1 MKEKIVILGSGES
14 GVGAAILAVQKHYD
28 VFVSDRGII
37 LSNTKQKLD
46 ELGVAFEEKK
56 HTFDLIKKADTVV
69 KSPGIPDNTPLIMD
83 LIAQGVVV
91 ISEIEFAFRHIAP
104 NAKIIGITGTNGKTT
119 TALLTYHL
127 LKEAGLDV
135 ALAGNVG
142 YSLAK
147 RVAEKNYDFYVIEIS
162 SFQLDGII
170 QFKPDISILLNITPD
185 HLDRYHQDFKKY
197 VASKFRMV
205 ENVTAASSFIYC
217 ADSIAVDEQ
226 VSRRNIAA
234 SLFAVSANPH
244 SKKGAFT
251 DKDHLIFNFEYQE
264 KKDRIPLADIPLIGQ
279 HNLIN
284 AMSSAL
290 CALMLEIP
298 IKKVLEG
305 MKSFKNAPHR
315 LEMVAEIDQVKF
327 INDSKAT
334 NVDAVYYALEGIKEP
349 IIWIAGGID
358 KGNDYS
364 ILDQWVAQKV
374 KGIVCLGIDNIKIEN
389 HFSGKVPLLGRASS
403 IREAIQ
409 SAWEIAS
416 AGDVVLLSPACA
428 SFDLFINYED
438 RGDQFKEAVG
448 TLNLKLA
455 SI

>member
-14 GVGAAILAVQKHYD
+14 GVGAAILAVQKHDD
-28 VFVSDRGII
+28 VFVSDLGII
-37 LSNTKQKLD
+37 PSNTKQKLD

-217 ADSIAVDEQ
+217 ADNIAVDEQ
-226 VSRRNIAA
+226 VIRRNIAA

-244 SKKGAFT
+244 SKKGAFI

-264 KKDRIPLADIPLIGQ
+264 KKDRIPLADIPLIGR

-374 KGIVCLGIDNIKIEN
+374 KGIVCLGIDNTKIEN
-389 HFSGKVPLLGRASS
+389 HFRGKVPFLGRASS
-403 IREAIQ
+403 AREAIQ
-409 SAWEIAS
+409 IAWEIAS

-448 TLNLKLA
+448 SLNLKLA

>member
-14 GVGAAILAVQKHYD
+14 GVGAAILAVQKHDD
-28 VFVSDRGII
+28 VFVSDLGII
-37 LSNTKQKLD
+37 PLNTKQKLD

-226 VSRRNIAA
+226 VNRRNIAA
-234 SLFAVSANPH
+234 SLFAVSANPPF
-244 SKKGAFT
+244 KKGAFI

-264 KKDRIPLADIPLIGQ
+264 KKDRIPLADIPLIGR

-364 ILDQWVAQKV
+364 ILDQWVSQKV
-374 KGIVCLGIDNIKIEN
+374 KGIVCLGIDNTKIEN
-389 HFSGKVPLLGRASS
+389 HFSGKVPFLGRASS
-403 IREAIQ
+403 AREAIQ
-409 SAWEIAS
+409 IAWEIAS

-448 TLNLKLA
+448 SLNLKLA

>member
-14 GVGAAILAVQKHYD
+14 GVGAAILAVQKYYD

-37 LSNTKQKLD
+37 PSNTKQKLD

-217 ADSIAVDEQ
+217 TDSIAVDEQ

-244 SKKGAFT
+244 SKKGAFI

-264 KKDRIPLADIPLIGQ
+264 KKDRIPLADIPLIGR

-298 IKKVLEG
+298 IRKVLEG

-374 KGIVCLGIDNIKIEN
+374 KGIVCLGIDNTKIEN
-389 HFSGKVPLLGRASS
+389 HFSGKVPFLDRASS
-403 IREAIQ
+403 AREAIQ
-409 SAWEIAS
+409 IAWEIAS

-448 TLNLKLA
+448 SLNLKLA

>member
-14 GVGAAILAVQKHYD
+14 GVGAAILAVQKHDD
-28 VFVSDRGII
+28 VFVSDLGII
-37 LSNTKQKLD
+37 PSNTKQKLD

-104 NAKIIGITGTNGKTT
+104 NAKIIGITGTNGRTT

-217 ADSIAVDEQ
+217 TDSIAVDEQ

-244 SKKGAFT
+244 SKKGAFI

-264 KKDRIPLADIPLIGQ
+264 KKDRIPLADIPLIGR

-364 ILDQWVAQKV
+364 ILDQWVSQKV
-374 KGIVCLGIDNIKIEN
+374 KGIVSLGIDNTKIEN
-389 HFSGKVPLLGRASS
+389 HFSGKVPFLGRASS
-403 IREAIQ
+403 AREAIQ
-409 SAWEIAS
+409 IAWEIAS

-448 TLNLKLA
+448 SLNLKLA

>member
-1 MKEKIVILGSGES
+1 
-14 GVGAAILAVQKHYD
+14 
-28 VFVSDRGII
+28 
-37 LSNTKQKLD
+37 
-46 ELGVAFEEKK
+46 
-56 HTFDLIKKADTVV
+56 
-69 KSPGIPDNTPLIMD
+69 
-83 LIAQGVVV
+83 
-91 ISEIEFAFRHIAP
+91 
-104 NAKIIGITGTNGKTT
+104 
-119 TALLTYHL
+119 
-127 LKEAGLDV
+127 
-135 ALAGNVG
+135 
-142 YSLAK
+142 
-147 RVAEKNYDFYVIEIS
+147 
-162 SFQLDGII
+162 
-170 QFKPDISILLNITPD
+170 
-185 HLDRYHQDFKKY
+185 
-197 VASKFRMV
+197 MV

-217 ADSIAVDEQ
+217 TDSSAVDEQ
-226 VSRRNIAA
+226 VSRRIIAA
-234 SLFAVSANPH
+234 SLFAISANPH
-244 SKKGAFT
+244 SKKGAFI

-264 KKDRIPLADIPLIGQ
+264 KKDRIPLADIPLIGR

-364 ILDQWVAQKV
+364 ILDQWVSQKV
-374 KGIVCLGIDNIKIEN
+374 KGIVSLGIDNTKIEN
-389 HFSGKVPLLGRASS
+389 HFSGKVPFLGRASS
-403 IREAIQ
+403 AREAIQ
-409 SAWEIAS
+409 IAWEIAS

-448 TLNLKLA
+448 SLNLKLA

>member
-14 GVGAAILAVQKHYD
+14 GVGAAILAVQKHDD
-28 VFVSDRGII
+28 VFVSDLGII
-37 LSNTKQKLD
+37 PSNTKQKLD

-217 ADSIAVDEQ
+217 TDSIAVDEQ

-244 SKKGAFT
+244 SKKGAFI
-251 DKDHLIFNFEYQE
+251 DKDHLVFNFEYQE
-264 KKDRIPLADIPLIGQ
+264 KKDRIPLADIPLIGR

-298 IKKVLEG
+298 IRKVLEG

-389 HFSGKVPLLGRASS
+389 HFSGKVPFLGRASS
-403 IREAIQ
+403 AREAIL

-448 TLNLKLA
+448 SLNLKLA

>member
-14 GVGAAILAVQKHYD
+14 GVGAAILAVQKHDD
-28 VFVSDRGII
+28 VFVSDLGII
-37 LSNTKQKLD
+37 PSNTKQKLD

-217 ADSIAVDEQ
+217 TDSIAVDEQ

-244 SKKGAFT
+244 SKKGAFI
-251 DKDHLIFNFEYQE
+251 DKDHLVFNFEYQE
-264 KKDRIPLADIPLIGQ
+264 KKDRIPLADIPLIGR

-298 IKKVLEG
+298 IRKVLEG

-389 HFSGKVPLLGRASS
+389 HFSGKVPFLGRASS
-403 IREAIQ
+403 AREAIL

>member
-14 GVGAAILAVQKHYD
+14 GVGAAILAMQKHCD
-28 VFVSDRGII
+28 VFVSDLGII
-37 LSNTKQKLD
+37 PSKTKQKLD
-46 ELGVAFEEKK
+46 ELGVAFEEKI
-56 HTFDLIKKADTVV
+56 HTFDIIKKADTVV
-69 KSPGIPDNTPLIMD
+69 KSPGIPDDISLIRD
-83 LIAQGVVV
+83 LKSLGVVV
-91 ISEIEFAFRHIAP
+91 ISEIEFAFRYISP
-104 NAKIIGITGTNGKTT
+104 EAKIIGITGTNGKTT

-147 RVAEKNYDFYVIEIS
+147 RVAEKNYDFFVVEIS

-185 HLDRYHQDFKKY
+185 HLDRYQHDFKRY
-197 VASKFRMV
+197 VDSKFRMV

-217 ADSIAVDEQ
+217 EDGSVVDEE
-226 VSRRNIAA
+226 VSKRNIAA
-234 SLFAVSANPH
+234 RLFAVSANPH
-244 SKKGAFT
+244 SKKGAFL
-251 DKDHLIFNFEYQE
+251 DKDHLIFNVEYLE
-264 KKDRIPLADIPLIGQ
+264 NKDMIPLADIPLIGK
-279 HNLIN
+279 HNRMN
-284 AMSSAL
+284 AMSSVL
-290 CALMLEIP
+290 CALMLKIP

-315 LEMVAEIDQVKF
+315 LEIVAEIDQVKF

-334 NVDAVYYALEGIKEP
+334 NVDAVYYALEGIKAS

-358 KGNDYS
+358 KGNDYT
-364 ILDQWVAQKV
+364 ILDEWVAQKV
-374 KGIVCLGIDNIKIEN
+374 KGIIGLGTDNTKIEN
-389 HFSGKVPLLGRASS
+389 HFRGKVPFLGHATS
-403 IREAIQ
+403 INEAIQ
-409 SAWEIAS
+409 GARELAS

-428 SFDLFINYED
+428 SFDLFNNYED
-438 RGDQFKEAVG
+438 RGDQFKEAVRL
-448 TLNLKLA
+448 LNLKSE

>member
-1 MKEKIVILGSGES
+1 
-14 GVGAAILAVQKHYD
+14 
-28 VFVSDRGII
+28 
-37 LSNTKQKLD
+37 
-46 ELGVAFEEKK
+46 
-56 HTFDLIKKADTVV
+56 
-69 KSPGIPDNTPLIMD
+69 
-83 LIAQGVVV
+83 
-91 ISEIEFAFRHIAP
+91 
-104 NAKIIGITGTNGKTT
+104 
-119 TALLTYHL
+119 
-127 LKEAGLDV
+127 
-135 ALAGNVG
+135 
-142 YSLAK
+142 
-147 RVAEKNYDFYVIEIS
+147 
-162 SFQLDGII
+162 
-170 QFKPDISILLNITPD
+170 LLNITPD

-217 ADSIAVDEQ
+217 TDSSAVDEQ

-234 SLFAVSANPH
+234 SLFAISANPH
-244 SKKGAFT
+244 SKKGAFI

-264 KKDRIPLADIPLIGQ
+264 KKDRIPLADIPLIGR

-298 IKKVLEG
+298 IRKVLEG

-374 KGIVCLGIDNIKIEN
+374 KGIVCLGIDNTKIEN
-389 HFSGKVPLLGRASS
+389 HFSGKVPFLDRASS
-403 IREAIQ
+403 AREAIQ

-448 TLNLKLA
+448 SLNLKLA

>member
-14 GVGAAILAVQKHYD
+14 GVGAAILAVQKHDD
-28 VFVSDRGII
+28 VFVSDLGII
-37 LSNTKQKLD
+37 PSNTKQKLD

-91 ISEIEFAFRHIAP
+91 ISEIEFAFRHIAS

-244 SKKGAFT
+244 SKKGAFI

-264 KKDRIPLADIPLIGQ
+264 KKDRIPLADIPLIGW

-298 IKKVLEG
+298 IRKVLEG

-374 KGIVCLGIDNIKIEN
+374 KGIVCLGIDNTKIEN
-389 HFSGKVPLLGRASS
+389 HFSGKVPFLGRASS
-403 IREAIQ
+403 AREAIQ

-448 TLNLKLA
+448 SLNLKLA

>member
-14 GVGAAILAVQKHYD
+14 GVGAAILAVQKYYD
-28 VFVSDRGII
+28 VFVSDLGII
-37 LSNTKQKLD
+37 PSNTKQKLD

-244 SKKGAFT
+244 SKKGAFI

-264 KKDRIPLADIPLIGQ
+264 KKDRIPLADIPLIGR

-374 KGIVCLGIDNIKIEN
+374 KGIVCLGIDNTKIEN
-389 HFSGKVPLLGRASS
+389 HFSGKVPFLGRASS
-403 IREAIQ
+403 AREAIQ

>member
-14 GVGAAILAVQKHYD
+14 GVGAAILAVQKHDD
-28 VFVSDRGII
+28 VFVSDLGII
-37 LSNTKQKLD
+37 PSNTKQKLD

-217 ADSIAVDEQ
+217 TDSIAVDEQ

-244 SKKGAFT
+244 SKKGAFI
-251 DKDHLIFNFEYQE
+251 DKDHLVFNFEYQE
-264 KKDRIPLADIPLIGQ
+264 KKDRIPLADIPLIGR

-298 IKKVLEG
+298 IRKVLEG

-374 KGIVCLGIDNIKIEN
+374 KGIVCLGIDNTKIEN
-389 HFSGKVPLLGRASS
+389 HFSGKVPFLDRASS
-403 IREAIQ
+403 AREAIL

-448 TLNLKLA
+448 SLNLKLA

>member
-14 GVGAAILAVQKHYD
+14 GVGAAILAVQKHDD
-28 VFVSDRGII
+28 VFVSDLGII
-37 LSNTKQKLD
+37 PSNTKQKLD

-217 ADSIAVDEQ
+217 MQTV
-226 VSRRNIAA
+226 
-234 SLFAVSANPH
+234 
-244 SKKGAFT
+244 
-251 DKDHLIFNFEYQE
+251 
-264 KKDRIPLADIPLIGQ
+264 
-279 HNLIN
+279 
-284 AMSSAL
+284 
-290 CALMLEIP
+290 
-298 IKKVLEG
+298 
-305 MKSFKNAPHR
+305 
-315 LEMVAEIDQVKF
+315 
-327 INDSKAT
+327 
-334 NVDAVYYALEGIKEP
+334 
-349 IIWIAGGID
+349 
-358 KGNDYS
+358 
-364 ILDQWVAQKV
+364 
-374 KGIVCLGIDNIKIEN
+374 
-389 HFSGKVPLLGRASS
+389 VP
-403 IREAIQ
+403 
-409 SAWEIAS
+409 
-416 AGDVVLLSPACA
+416 
-428 SFDLFINYED
+428 
-438 RGDQFKEAVG
+438 
-448 TLNLKLA
+448 
-455 SI
+455 

>member
-14 GVGAAILAVQKHYD
+14 GVGAAILAVQKHDD
-28 VFVSDRGII
+28 VFVSDLGII
-37 LSNTKQKLD
+37 PSNTKQKLD

-217 ADSIAVDEQ
+217 TDSIAVDEQ

-244 SKKGAFT
+244 SKKGAFI
-251 DKDHLIFNFEYQE
+251 DKDHLVFNFEYQE
-264 KKDRIPLADIPLIGQ
+264 KKDRIPLADIPLIGR

-298 IKKVLEG
+298 IRKVLEG

-374 KGIVCLGIDNIKIEN
+374 KGIVCLGIDNTKIEN
-389 HFSGKVPLLGRASS
+389 HFSGKVPFLGRASS
-403 IREAIQ
+403 AREAIL
-409 SAWEIAS
+409 SAWEIVS

-448 TLNLKLA
+448 SLNLKLA

>member
-28 VFVSDRGII
+28 VFVSDLGII
-37 LSNTKQKLD
+37 PSNTKQKLD

-83 LIAQGVVV
+83 LIAQGIVV

-147 RVAEKNYDFYVIEIS
+147 RVSEKNYDFYVIEIS

-185 HLDRYHQDFKKY
+185 HLDRYHHDFKKY

-217 ADSIAVDEQ
+217 ADSSAVDEE
-226 VSRRNIAA
+226 VSERNIAA
-234 SLFAVSANPH
+234 SLFAISANPH
-244 SKKGAFT
+244 SKKGAFI

-264 KKDRIPLADIPLIGQ
+264 KKDLIPLADIPLIGR
-279 HNLIN
+279 HNMIN

-374 KGIVCLGIDNIKIEN
+374 KGIVCLGIDNTKIEN
-389 HFSGKVPLLGRASS
+389 HFSGKVPFLGRASS
-403 IREAIQ
+403 TREAIQ

-416 AGDVVLLSPACA
+416 ARRCCVVVPCV
-428 SFDLFINYED
+428 
-438 RGDQFKEAVG
+438 RQF
-448 TLNLKLA
+448 
-455 SI
+455 

>member
-14 GVGAAILAVQKHYD
+14 GVGAAILAVQKHDD
-28 VFVSDRGII
+28 VFVSDLGII
-37 LSNTKQKLD
+37 PSNTKQKLD

-127 LKEAGLDV
+127 LKGAGLDV

-226 VSRRNIAA
+226 VNRRNIAA

-244 SKKGAFT
+244 SKKGAFI

-264 KKDRIPLADIPLIGQ
+264 KKDRIPLADIPLIGR

-364 ILDQWVAQKV
+364 ILDQWVSQKV
-374 KGIVCLGIDNIKIEN
+374 KGIVCLGIDNTKIEN
-389 HFSGKVPLLGRASS
+389 HFSGIVPFLGRASS
-403 IREAIQ
+403 AREAIQ
-409 SAWEIAS
+409 IAWEIAS

-448 TLNLKLA
+448 SLNLKLA

>member
-14 GVGAAILAVQKHYD
+14 GVGAAILAVQKYYD
-28 VFVSDRGII
+28 VFVSDLGII
-37 LSNTKQKLD
+37 PSNTKQKLD

-264 KKDRIPLADIPLIGQ
+264 KKDLIPLVDIPLLGR
-279 HNLIN
+279 HNMIN

-428 SFDLFINYED
+428 SFDLFTNYED

-448 TLNLKLA
+448 SLKLKSA